1 MTYRVGDKVRLT
13 RQMGNLPAGHL
24 LTVSA
29 VDSDGTVIATHA
41 EGNTILLRDPSMR
54 IELIAREPMFPREFF
69 LAALFVAG
77 CLAFGLWRLIF

>member
-29 VDSDGTVIATHA
+29 VDSDGTVIDADA
-41 EGNTILLRDPSMR
+41 FNSGVNTVIT
-54 IELIAREPMFPREFF
+54 
-69 LAALFVAG
+69 
-77 CLAFGLWRLIF
+77 